1 MPFHLSPCE
10 IPYAG
15 AIRSREDDVMS
26 PLRPP
31 PDLHATIE
39 LSSCIDS
46 RVDPDACGSHLT
58 RAQTPPEELANT
70 ASAALGVAGA
80 CGFALALLWHGDAT
94 IGQWIFA
101 GAVLILF
108 LTSTAYHALTAESAK
123 ELARMLD
130 HVAIFVLIAATYTPF
145 ALGPLYTHGG
155 ILLFGLEWVMA
166 LIGLCFVLCRGHDSL
181 WVSNAL
187 YILMGW
193 LGLLFISDFIDY
205 VAAAGNWF
213 ILAGGVF
220 YTAGVA
226 FYSARELRFS
236 HLVWHLFVLAGAICH
251 ALAVYAYS
259 GWLDAIK

>member
-1 MPFHLSPCE
+1 MP
-10 IPYAG
+10 
-15 AIRSREDDVMS
+15 

-31 PDLHATIE
+31 PDLPATIK